1 MRLSRF
7 TKVIIAGVLVYMFS
21 NTAMSVFAS
30 SSITVHSTKLYTVQV
45 GDTLWQIAG
54 ESRPNDDP
62 YQVID
67 WLRKAN
73 HMSDVMIQPGQ
84 TLLVPMGVN

>member
-7 TKVIIAGVLVYMFS
+7 TKVVIAGVLVYMFS

-30 SSITVHSTKLYTVQV
+30 SSIAVHSTKLYTVQV

-62 YQVID
+62 YKVID

-73 HMSDVMIQPGQ
+73 HIPYSTIQPGEVIQ
-84 TLLVPMGVN
+84 VPVGR